1 MGSVQSNNNKNNK
14 TEPIK
19 DKNGYHV
26 VKVQTLKPVENSITD
41 KNNDMS
47 KYWLKT
53 KCKHYD
59 DGCNCSILC
68 YRENNKG
75 NCHHQRNNFYGAFV
89 NAYNNHG
96 DIILSPDDIWIMIC
110 LKFSKYINDNSEAL
124 REKFVSHTGKKALS
138 VTTSNQLKES
148 EWDEFF
154 NLVLESIRDNT
165 KEGIVDKM
173 VSDFSTTQQFEKFI
187 STISIM
193 DSFKQYFDYIRCIP
207 CCGIANLKF
216 MGTLHDW
223 EYLHDKILLLKEYDV
238 DNTWTDYIQN
248 LIPIMNQFIES
259 YKGNVDV
266 DFWNKIMNF
275 EYGRGGSGSVDY
287 VSGWILNFFGLKGKI
302 DDDDIP
308 NYNFDVPVTI
318 LNYLTNTKK
327 VVNIIGG
334 FSGIYNDNNS
344 YRPQLSY
351 AVYHDGNTESL

>member
-1 MGSVQSNNNKNNK
+1 MDALFACHVG
-14 TEPIK
+14 
-19 DKNGYHV
+19 DGAHHRNGADGEDFVDARAV
-26 VKVQTLKPVENSITD
+26 VDELAKLV
-41 KNNDMS
+41 
-47 KYWLKT
+47 
-53 KCKHYD
+53 
-59 DGCNCSILC
+59 
-68 YRENNKG
+68 
-75 NCHHQRNNFYGAFV
+75 
-89 NAYNNHG
+89 G
-96 DIILSPDDIWIMIC
+96 D
-110 LKFSKYINDNSEAL
+110 EAL
-124 REKFVSHTGKKALS
+124 VAVAAVVGGDEDGVILFV
-138 VTTSNQLKES
+138 
-148 EWDEFF
+148 
-154 NLVLESIRDNT
+154 
-165 KEGIVDKM
+165 
-173 VSDFSTTQQFEKFI
+173 
-187 STISIM
+187 
-193 DSFKQYFDYIRCIP
+193 
-207 CCGIANLKF
+207 
-216 MGTLHDW
+216 
-223 EYLHDKILLLKEYDV
+223 KEYDV

-351 AVYHDGNTESL
+351 AVYHDGNTKSL